1 MACLRCLH
9 SGHFEASKPSANL
22 VKLWENM
29 RAGSYF
35 SGMRTIADAVNEAK
49 GGPGASGENATDN
62 DRSFT
67 AKQINGI
74 VNALLF
80 PVWRMSCAYNGCK
93 QVEEFE
99 LRGAHGQDPL
109 MLTKPNESGGIGA
122 ATGYLAFLGAEMKR
136 WKAGEPQYSGER
148 DMCSTP
154 VSVLPLLHVIP
165 FLQRPQ
171 YRFPGACERAS
182 AKRAQ
187 GRETDQNRS
196 RPEQVVRTQGRTSG
210 WL

>member
-1 MACLRCLH
+1 MLTCMACLSRCVPA
-9 SGHFEASKPSANL
+9 GHFEASKPSANL

-35 SGMRTIADAVNEAK
+35 SGMRTIADAGNEAK
-49 GGPGASGENATDN
+49 GGEGASGESTTDS

-109 MLTKPNESGGIGA
+109 MLTKSNESGGTGAA

-148 DMCSTP
+148 DLSTLNP
-154 VSVLPLLHVIP
+154 KP
-165 FLQRPQ
+165 
-171 YRFPGACERAS
+171 
-182 AKRAQ
+182 
-187 GRETDQNRS
+187 
-196 RPEQVVRTQGRTSG
+196 
-210 WL
+210 